1 MKDNKTYKSI
11 IDELNNFEET
21 PTPQVWEN
29 IEKDIR
35 KMRITKAGTIAAIV
49 AVAIAAIVAIV
60 LTTSPAGNTVAIAEP
75 ITAERSASSN
85 SDKENTAHNN
95 HDAAIQNNATTSTQ
109 NSGSTYNNSNTIDT
123 NSIVPAQK
131 ENATIAPTNSEN
143 QSNIL
148 PADETY
154 TAETTTQENITP
166 IVQETTNT
174 SITNNNKPVEN
185 DNNHYAEKTAE
196 PTNNTEPTYVNDS
209 QKTESRPTDTKN
221 TQNTNTSKVEEEE
234 DLYIPKAFT
243 PNDVTNNRF
252 YVIGKDIK
260 TYEINIYDKHRQ
272 LVYKSKD
279 INEAWDGT
287 HNGENLAT
295 GTYVYYIIY
304 TDKNNSRKPRQG
316 TVFLLR
322 K

>member
-11 IDELNNFEET
+11 IDELNNFEDT

-35 KMRITKAGTIAAIV
+35 KMRITKAGTMAAIGAA
-49 AVAIAAIVAIV
+49 AVAAIVAIV
-60 LTTSPAGNTVAIAEP
+60 LTTSPADNTVAIAEP
-75 ITAERSASSN
+75 IAAERPATSN

-109 NSGSTYNNSNTIDT
+109 NSGSAYNNSNTITT

-131 ENATIAPTNSEN
+131 ENATIATTNSEAK
-143 QSNIL
+143 SNIL
-148 PADETY
+148 PTDETY
-154 TAETTTQENITP
+154 TAETTTLENITP

-174 SITNNNKPVEN
+174 SITNNNNPVEN

-196 PTNNTEPTYVNDS
+196 PTNNTESTYVNDS
-209 QKTESRPTDTKN
+209 QKTESRPTDT
-221 TQNTNTSKVEEEE
+221 QNTNTSKGEEEE

-304 TDKNNSRKPRQG
+304 IDKNNSRKQKQG
-316 TVFLLR
+316 TIFLLR